1 MALKTHPLKIG
12 LEIHGYLNTKEKLF
26 CKCKTSQEPS
36 EDDVPNSRICPI
48 CTGTPGSKPM
58 GANDSAIKKFIQ
70 IATVLGSKITTT
82 DLVWHRKHYD
92 WADNPKGYQT
102 TISGSHVV
110 PCSVGGKFEG
120 VNLTEA
126 HLEED
131 PAQWNPETG
140 KINYNRSGL
149 PLIEIVTEP
158 EFKNSNEVISWL
170 KSLLLSLSYIKATRK
185 NAGIKVD
192 VNISTYGDRVEIKN
206 INSIDKIKKA
216 IEYEV
221 LRQIENNENGITQKR
236 ETLTYDE
243 NAGITIKMRDKEGSS
258 DYRFLPDP
266 DLPTLLIDKKTI
278 ESIKKNLP
286 QMPKEKLLKLIKEF
300 QIDKKNAEVLS
311 SNLDLVEF
319 VEELSKNKI
328 DVSKNISWITIELL
342 RILNYNK
349 KGLEDSDV
357 DLRPE
362 HLAELIREVEAG
374 RITVLKAKQIM
385 NDFIPKSFSLKD
397 HKKEIAN
404 IDEEAL
410 KNICE
415 KVIKEN
421 PHPVKEYKEGKTA
434 SLNFLIGQVMKASQR
449 RADFK
454 IAGNILKRLLEE

>member
-1 MALKTHPLKIG
+1 
-12 LEIHGYLNTKEKLF
+12 
-26 CKCKTSQEPS
+26 
-36 EDDVPNSRICPI
+36 
-48 CTGTPGSKPM
+48 
-58 GANDSAIKKFIQ
+58 
-70 IATVLGSKITTT
+70 
-82 DLVWHRKHYD
+82 
-92 WADNPKGYQT
+92 
-102 TISGSHVV
+102 
-110 PCSVGGKFEG
+110 
-120 VNLTEA
+120 
-126 HLEED
+126 
-131 PAQWNPETG
+131 
-140 KINYNRSGL
+140 
-149 PLIEIVTEP
+149 
-158 EFKNSNEVISWL
+158 
-170 KSLLLSLSYIKATRK
+170 
-185 NAGIKVD
+185 
-192 VNISTYGDRVEIKN
+192 
-206 INSIDKIKKA
+206 
-216 IEYEV
+216 
-221 LRQIENNENGITQKR
+221 
-236 ETLTYDE
+236 
-243 NAGITIKMRDKEGSS
+243 MRDKEGSS

-286 QMPKEKLLKLIKEF
+286 QMPKEKLLRLIKEF

-319 VEELSKNKI
+319 VEELSKNNI

-404 IDEEAL
+404 IDEEAI